1 MTEAHNQQAQELLE
15 AATKLNSISNKLR
28 NLEREISGFISNT
41 SDRLATDLL
50 RLQDGNLNMTTLSNA
65 DKRNRLDEA
74 YDLKE
79 RVEQR
84 AQGSQKLAWRCGE
97 SALEHMMGEA
107 GDTKSTTRSKFAGT
121 HVEVEQ
127 ESLNDLLDEWEAL
140 QESD

>member
-1 MTEAHNQQAQELLE
+1 
-15 AATKLNSISNKLR
+15 
-28 NLEREISGFISNT
+28 
-41 SDRLATDLL
+41 
-50 RLQDGNLNMTTLSNA
+50 MTTLSNA

-84 AQGSQKLAWRCGE
+84 AQGSQKLALRCGE
-97 SALEHMMGEA
+97 SALEHMKGEA
-107 GDTKSTTRSKFAGT
+107 DDTKSTTRSKFAKT

-127 ESLNDLLDEWEAL
+127 ESLNDLLDEWEAI

>member
-1 MTEAHNQQAQELLE
+1 MTEAYNQQAQELLE
-15 AATKLNSISNKLR
+15 AATKLNSIANKLR

-50 RLQDGNLNMTTLSNA
+50 RLQDGNLNMTTLSNT
-65 DKRNRLDEA
+65 DKRNRLDAA
-74 YDLKE
+74 YDLKA

-107 GDTKSTTRSKFAGT
+107 GDTKSTTRSHHAKT
-121 HVEVEQ
+121 HVEVAQ
-127 ESLNDLLDEWEAL
+127 KSLNDLLDEWEEL
-140 QESD
+140 ENGE

>member
-1 MTEAHNQQAQELLE
+1 MSNTTAQELLN
-15 AATKLNSISNKLR
+15 AATELNKLTNKLND
-28 NLEREISGFISNT
+28 LEREISGLISST

-74 YDLKE
+74 CDLKE

-97 SALEHMMGEA
+97 SALEHMKGEA
-107 GDTKSTTRSKFAGT
+107 GDTKSTTRSKFAKT

-127 ESLNDLLDEWEAL
+127 ESLNDLLDEWEAI
-140 QESD
+140 QVSN

>member
-1 MTEAHNQQAQELLE
+1 MTEAYNQQAQELLE

-50 RLQDGNLNMTTLSNA
+50 RLQDGNLNMTTPSNT
-65 DKRNRLDEA
+65 DKRNRLDAA
-74 YDLKE
+74 YDLKA

-107 GDTKSTTRSKFAGT
+107 GDTKSTTRSHHAKT

-127 ESLNDLLDEWEAL
+127 KSLNDLLDEWEEL
-140 QESD
+140 ENGE